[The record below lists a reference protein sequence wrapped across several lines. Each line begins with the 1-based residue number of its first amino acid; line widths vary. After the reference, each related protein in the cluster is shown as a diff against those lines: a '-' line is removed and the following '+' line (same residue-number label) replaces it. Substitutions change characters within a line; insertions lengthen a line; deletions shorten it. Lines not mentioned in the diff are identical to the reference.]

1 MFRGESYLS
10 IDSKGRMTIP
20 SKHRDD
26 LTKMVIAPN
35 PMPDERCLV
44 IYPLHEWQKVEAHIV
59 SQPNTAEIRKL
70 KRIFVGKAEEFVIDA
85 QGRVLLP
92 GTMREFAELGKKV
105 VLVGQIN
112 KLEIWS
118 ESAWTAL
125 NGHEDSADEEAK
137 FTATLES
144 LPY

>member
-1 MFRGESYLS
+1 MFRGETYLS

-26 LTKMVIAPN
+26 LTKLVVTPN

-44 IYPLHEWQKVEAHIV
+44 IYPLNEWKKVEESIV
-59 SQPNTAEIRKL
+59 SQPNTTQIRKL
-70 KRIFVGKAEEFVIDA
+70 KRVFVGKAEEFIVDA

-92 GTMREFAELGKKV
+92 ASMRSFAGLDKKV
-105 VLVGQIN
+105 VMVGQIN

-118 ESAWTAL
+118 ESAWAL
-125 NGHEDSADEEAK
+125 MNGHEDTQSGQTQFID
-137 FTATLES
+137 TLEKLS
-144 LPY
+144 F